1 MDRLI
6 YTAMTGASQIVAQQ
20 ATVAH
25 NLANVSTSGFRA
37 QIDAFRA
44 ASIPGEGLATRTL
57 VQDDSVAADF
67 TPGVIQQTGRELD
80 MAIQGPGWF
89 AVQGSDGTEAYTRNG
104 ALRISENGLL
114 QTQRGQLVLGDGGP
128 ITIPPDS
135 RLMVGADGTLSF
147 LLPGVVPAVPE
158 IIGRIKLV
166 NPPADQLVRGDD
178 GLFRTLGAAPAET
191 DNQVVMLA
199 GALEASNV
207 SVVDAMVRMISLGRQ
222 FDTQMALLKN
232 ADGNASKA
240 DQILGLN

>member
-6 YTAMTGASQIVAQQ
+6 YTAMTGANQVVAQQ

-44 ASIPGEGLATRTL
+44 VPIPGAGLATRTQ

-67 TPGVIQQTGRELD
+67 APGAIQQTGRELD

-89 AVQGSDGTEAYTRNG
+89 AVQGGDGAEAYTRNG

-147 LLPGVVPAVPE
+147 LVPGVVPAVPE
-158 IIGRIKLV
+158 IMGRIKLV

-178 GLFRTLGAAPAET
+178 GLFRTLGAAPA
-191 DNQVVMLA
+191 DADDQVVMLG

-207 SVVDAMVRMISLGRQ
+207 SVVDAMVRMINLGRQ